1 MYRTFPY
8 IVLFV
13 LTLIVQVFLLDSLA
27 ISIYFAP
34 MIYLAFLLLLPL
46 DTAHVKL
53 LLAGLATGW
62 LMDYTMGTDA

>member
-53 LLAGLATGW
+53 LLAGPTA
-62 LMDYTMGTDA
+62 

>member
-53 LLAGLATGW
+53 LLAGLATCT
-62 LMDYTMGTDA
+62 LKSHLYVMF